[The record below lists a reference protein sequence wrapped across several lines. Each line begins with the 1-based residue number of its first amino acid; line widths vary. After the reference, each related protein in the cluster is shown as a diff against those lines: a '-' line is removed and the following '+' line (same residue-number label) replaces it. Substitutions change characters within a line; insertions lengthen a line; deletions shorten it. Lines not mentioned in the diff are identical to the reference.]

1 MSTALI
7 FLGLA
12 LGLAGFGSVLVWV
25 VHHFPRPREPG
36 YREQLEAI
44 APVNGQ
50 STRPSSGIAALVPL
64 TPDGSTDGADGA
76 VLERDSSRRAD
87 PSG

>member
-44 APVNGQ
+44 APVSGQ
-50 STRPSSGIAALVPL
+50 PTRATSGIAALIPL
-64 TPDGSTDGADGA
+64 APARSTDGADGSI
-76 VLERDSSRRAD
+76 LERDPSRRAD